1 MTINLN
7 DFIGTSAAIPL
18 AKQGEFGREVS
29 FDFSEWVE
37 MFGSGSIGWSIQR
50 PQDTSAYLLP
60 STEDGTVSVIT
71 LTETES
77 QKYGYGL
84 LEVFYVNTGETEK
97 RISKTFSFRID
108 KSLQNL
114 GQVPSPWQ
122 SYVDAVHEDAVK
134 AEEASQ
140 SILDLTATA
149 TVDAN
154 VGTPS
159 VSVEVSTEDDHK
171 NMAFAFSNIKGEQ
184 GEQGETGNGISSV
197 SVEKTATVGNVDTY
211 TMTIAYTDGDSDTAT
226 FDITNSEV
234 TEEEFEKA
242 FPVDV
247 AQGSIASYPDG
258 ADMPVKDLKVSVTPV
273 QDLHGYANPWVG
285 GGGINLLPIST
296 AFDETVTDIRF
307 QCDGNGKFIISGTS
321 AESRSIDVNIQ
332 EVTLPN
338 EDIYLHLLNN
348 EANSNVNIFFLNGS
362 TSLGGLTYG
371 AVNRIYKMTA
381 LSGKTFNKIR
391 LIVGG
396 GQTVNIT
403 TSPMLMKTNTVTA
416 YTPYSN
422 ICPITGW
429 TGANVVRT
437 GFNLWDEQ
445 WESGKYSATGVKEND
460 GSKIR
465 SKNYIPAVPNTTYY
479 FYATGSLHVCYY
491 DADKTF
497 ISYVDTGSQARTT
510 PSNCYFIT
518 FSMFNAYGT
527 TYNNDIS
534 INYPST
540 DHEYHAYSGNTYS
553 FDFGQT
559 VYGGTLD
566 VTSGVLTI
574 DRAMVTYD
582 GSDDEYWL
590 RNENA
595 GFIRYLITNS
605 NAKVP
610 TGRYGGICNI
620 GKFISTGNEVGGFF
634 WYPYSSSLAEVFYY
648 PPQTITDLTA
658 YRAWLSENNLQ
669 VVYELAS
676 PQTVQ
681 LSPTEVKSLL
691 GQNNIFAD
699 CGDSEVEYLADV
711 TLYIQKLTGST
722 EDDMVAN
729 QNIANNKYFLV
740 GSRLFF
746 STSAIAVGASI
757 IPGTNCTETNLADAL
772 NALNS

>member
-7 DFIGTSAAIPL
+7 DYIGTSAAIPL

-29 FDFSEWVE
+29 FDFSAWVE
-37 MFGSGSIGWSIQR
+37 MFGPGSIGWSIQR

-60 STEDGTVSVIT
+60 STEDGTVSTIT

-77 QKYGYGL
+77 QYSGYGL

-97 RISKTFSFRID
+97 RISNTFSFRID

-114 GQVPSPWQ
+114 GAVPSPWQ

-140 SILDLTATA
+140 SILDLTASA
-149 TVDAN
+149 TVDSS

-159 VSVEVSTEDDHK
+159 VSIEVSTEDDHK

-211 TMTIAYTDGDSDTAT
+211 TMTISYTDGDSDTAT

-234 TEEEFEKA
+234 TEEEFLKA

-258 ADMPVKDLKVSVTPV
+258 ADLPVKDLKVSVEPV
-273 QDLHGYANPWVG
+273 QDLHGYANPWPSG
-285 GGGINLLPIST
+285 GRKNKFGGEYNEYFPLYIP
-296 AFDETVTDIRF
+296 
-307 QCDGNGKFIISGTS
+307 SGTVVCAYS
-321 AESRSIDVNIQ
+321 DVTSSINYYKADGETRIDYWS
-332 EVTLPN
+332 VTSSGRVFTLS
-338 EDIYLHLLNN
+338 EDAYYFRFTGASPAPTKMYIAI
-348 EANSNVNIFFLNGS
+348 ENSF
-362 TSLGGLTYG
+362 
-371 AVNRIYKMTA
+371 
-381 LSGKTFNKIR
+381 SGY
-391 LIVGG
+391 V
-396 GQTVNIT
+396 
-403 TSPMLMKTNTVTA
+403 
-416 YTPYSN
+416 PYSN

-437 GFNLWDEQ
+437 GVNLWDGTYEANK
-445 WESGKYSATGVKEND
+445 WLNNSRGEITNANGYNLTD
-460 GSKIR
+460 
-465 SKNYIPAVPNTTYY
+465 YIPVRPNTTYY
-479 FYATGSLHVCYY
+479 HMASGSIRGLQY
-491 DADKTF
+491 DADKNV
-497 ISYVDTGSQARTT
+497 VDTGGWGTGGNGGGTFTT
-510 PSNCYFIT
+510 NDNTRYVRMTIT
-518 FSMFNAYGT
+518 TVNLETF
-527 TYNNDIS
+527 S

-540 DHEYHAYSGNTYS
+540 DHDYHAYVGNTYP
-553 FDFGQT
+553 FTFGQT

-566 VTSGVLTI
+566 VTTGVLTI
-574 DRAMVTYD
+574 EKAMVTYNGNPSNVWTKD
-582 GSDDEYWL
+582 TTNNYFNTSVTVSDAV
-590 RNENA
+590 NENSSPNNQ
-595 GFIRYLITNS
+595 IS
-605 NAKVP
+605 NL
-610 TGRYGGICNI
+610 
-620 GKFISTGNEVGGFF
+620 
-634 WYPYSSSLAEVFYY
+634 YPYGAVANGNSTTGLCLIWGRIRVRLADMSISLDDWN
-648 PPQTITDLTA
+648 TM
-658 YRAWLSENNLQ
+658 LSATPLQ
-669 VVYELAS
+669 VVYKLAS
-676 PQTVQ
+676 PQSVQ
-681 LSPTEVKSLL
+681 LTATEVKSLL

-699 CGDSEVEYLADV
+699 CGNSEVEYRADV

-746 STSAIAVGASI
+746 STSAIAQGASI
-757 IPGTNCTETNLADAL
+757 IVGTNCTETNLADAL